1 MYSEWVSHNCEIDA
15 SADSSAN
22 NALKSYT
29 PEAGRQVVMAIV
41 QPLMESLHNKESA
54 SCELKTHEEVKWTM
68 QVIGHGLTLPLQD
81 RTVIQLCIEIYQH
94 WLSPL
99 FFLKR
104 SVPGP
109 ILQTPEVYAQQIFK
123 QFYAL
128 FVPREKEPQ
137 FLDDH
142 LTFCKRILD
151 IMHKT
156 GVETKISRETWNT
169 ILSLL
174 LKVAD
179 DLLAPPTVTKSLGNS
194 LCEQLIHTIF
204 NLWLRACVHY
214 FPTPSLWKSLRE
226 LCITWR
232 HHPQMIAE
240 WNKIMYSLT
249 VRVVVQLYGPSNM
262 PGDFN
267 DEHQDYTQ
275 SLALLKSDA
284 LVQCWYRMLHTLG
297 NLVELSYPHVIS
309 LYPKF
314 REAAD
319 QQSNEGHHAASSEQQ
334 SNEGRHDCLKLLPN
348 IFHQAMKGVS
358 ALVDLFLSVNKQR
371 SSDVEPPSSAN
382 PTPPHPNKKEMKVD
396 ASTSKL
402 KSWSKNAH
410 GVVSMPVATPGVY
423 TSPSSD
429 VTRYGLTEVATMASS
444 SPTMKSASLALPA
457 KPNGQ

>member
-1 MYSEWVSHNCEIDA
+1 MYSEWVSHSHEIDA

-29 PEAGRQVVMAIV
+29 PEVGRQVVMSII
-41 QPLMESLHNKESA
+41 QPLMESLNNKEGG

-81 RTVIQLCIEIYQH
+81 RTVIQLCIEIYQN

-99 FFLKR
+99 FFVKK
-104 SVPGP
+104 SVPDP

-128 FVPREKEPQ
+128 FVPREKEPL

-142 LTFCKRILD
+142 LTLWKRILD
-151 IMHKT
+151 IMHKI
-156 GVETKISRETWNT
+156 GVETRVSRETWNV

-174 LKVAD
+174 LKIAN

-232 HHPQMIAE
+232 HHPQVIAE

-262 PGDFN
+262 PGDTN
-267 DEHQDYTQ
+267 DEHQDYAQ

-309 LYPKF
+309 LNPKF
-314 REAAD
+314 REAAIL
-319 QQSNEGHHAASSEQQ
+319 EQQ
-334 SNEGRHDCLKLLPN
+334 SKDGRHDCLKLLPN
-348 IFHQAMKGVS
+348 IFHQAMKGVA
-358 ALVDLFLSVNKQR
+358 ALVDLFLNVNGH
-371 SSDVEPPSSAN
+371 SLDLELPSSTN
-382 PTPPHPNKKEMKVD
+382 PTPPHPARKEIKLD
-396 ASTSKL
+396 TSSSRL
-402 KSWSKNAH
+402 KTSWSKN
-410 GVVSMPVATPGVY
+410 VYSVMSMSAATPGVY
-423 TSPSSD
+423 ISPSSEGTRLQHTLAD
-429 VTRYGLTEVATMASS
+429 VAAVASS
-444 SPTMKSASLALPA
+444 SPVRSMSSLPA
-457 KPNGQ
+457 KPNGLCDLLFDITP